1 MGLTLWFIGYFV
13 ILGGILASDDDEV
26 KWYHLLSLIILWPL
40 ILGAVLDDIH
50 EHCKKKIR

>member
-13 ILGGILASDDDEV
+13 IVGGILASNDDEV

-40 ILGAVLDDIH
+40 ILGAMLNNIH
-50 EHCKKKIR
+50 EYCRKKD